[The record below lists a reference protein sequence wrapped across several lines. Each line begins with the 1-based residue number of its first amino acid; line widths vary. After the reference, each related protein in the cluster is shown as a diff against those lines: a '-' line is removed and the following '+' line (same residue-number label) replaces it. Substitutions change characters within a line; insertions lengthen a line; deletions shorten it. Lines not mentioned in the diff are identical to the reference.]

1 MSLYDQDYY
10 QWTQEQAGL
19 LKIGALSQLDVEN
32 LIEEIES
39 MGKSQKKELIN
50 RLTVLIA
57 HLLKWDYQPERRGR
71 SWELTIKAQR
81 IQIRRHISE
90 NPSLKSMLLN
100 AVILAYEVATLS
112 AAAETGLSEST
123 FPETCPYSVEYLL
136 GEHRHSENSFRKAAG
151 RE

>member
-1 MSLYDQDYY
+1 MSLYDQDFY

-19 LKIGALSQLDVEN
+19 LRIGALSQLDVEN

-39 MGKSQKKELIN
+39 MGKSQKKELVS

-81 IQIRRHISE
+81 VQIRRHISE

-100 AVILAYEVATLS
+100 AVILAYEVATIS
-112 AAAETGLSEST
+112 AAAETGLPESA
-123 FPETCPYSVEYLL
+123 FPETCPYTVELL
-136 GEHRHSENSFRKAAG
+136 MGE
-151 RE
+151 

>member
-1 MSLYDQDYY
+1 MSLYDQDFY

-39 MGKSQKKELIN
+39 MGKSQKKELIS

-81 IQIRRHISE
+81 VQIRRHISE

-100 AVILAYEVATLS
+100 AVILAYEVATIS
-112 AAAETGLSEST
+112 AAAETGLPESA
-123 FPETCPYSVEYLL
+123 FPEACPYTVEQLM
-136 GEHRHSENSFRKAAG
+136 GE
-151 RE
+151 

>member
-1 MSLYDQDYY
+1 MSLYDQDFY

-39 MGKSQKKELIN
+39 MGKSQKKELIS

-81 IQIRRHISE
+81 VQIRRHISE

-100 AVILAYEVATLS
+100 AVILAYEVATIS
-112 AAAETGLSEST
+112 AAAETGLPESA
-123 FPETCPYSVEYLL
+123 FPETCPYTVEQLM
-136 GEHRHSENSFRKAAG
+136 GE
-151 RE
+151 

>member
-1 MSLYDQDYY
+1 MSLYDQDFY

-39 MGKSQKKELIN
+39 MGKSQKKELIS

-81 IQIRRHISE
+81 VQIRRHISE

-100 AVILAYEVATLS
+100 AVILAYEVATIS
-112 AAAETGLSEST
+112 AAAETGLPESA
-123 FPETCPYSVEYLL
+123 FPEICPYTVEQLM
-136 GEHRHSENSFRKAAG
+136 GE
-151 RE
+151 

>member
-1 MSLYDQDYY
+1 MSLYDQDFY

-39 MGKSQKKELIN
+39 MGKSQKKELIS

-81 IQIRRHISE
+81 VQIRRHISE

-100 AVILAYEVATLS
+100 AVILAYEVATIS
-112 AAAETGLSEST
+112 AAAETGLPESA
-123 FPETCPYSVEYLL
+123 FPETCPYPVEQLM
-136 GEHRHSENSFRKAAG
+136 GE
-151 RE
+151 